1 MAAKIIPFPGPKQK
15 TLLDLAE
22 TTGSTIGE
30 APAPPRPLNEREVEH
45 RRRMLMHLQ
54 CLGDSAQSR

>member
-1 MAAKIIPFPGPKQK
+1 MAAKIIPFPGPKKK
-15 TLLDLAE
+15 TLLDIADAPE
-22 TTGSTIGE
+22 STIAE
-30 APAPPRPLNEREVEH
+30 VPAPPRPLNEREVEH

>member
-22 TTGSTIGE
+22 RSESTIGQ
-30 APAPPRPLNEREVEH
+30 APAPPRPLSQQEVEH
-45 RRRMLMHLQ
+45 RRRMLSHLSE
-54 CLGDSAQSR
+54 CAGK